1 MIKAEGLQILTDL
14 LSKRWDRG
22 IGLKKW
28 FSILCKRKCCGR
40 RSQHQCLWGIEY
52 ERTANDNAR
61 SRGSLR
67 NGGIVRISR
76 IESLPLRAPKGIGIC
91 GSRGT
96 WYAKHLLAITLCLP
110 FKASPILGRLRCS
123 AEAVHYGK
131 HGVVLWNGWNPTPF
145 CVSYIPSYTLSFT
158 RNSKGIQKVWVTGVG
173 NIGFFQKL
181 FLEIFVK
188 GSSSF

>member
-76 IESLPLRAPKGIGIC
+76 IESLPLRAPKGIGFVAHEVRDMPNTC
-91 GSRGT
+91 KQSHWVFPSRV
-96 WYAKHLLAITLCLP
+96 HP
-110 FKASPILGRLRCS
+110 FWGVC
-123 AEAVHYGK
+123 
-131 HGVVLWNGWNPTPF
+131 GVVPRLFIMESMAFFFKTAGILHHFAYPTSPPTP
-145 CVSYIPSYTLSFT
+145 YPSP
-158 RNSKGIQKVWVTGVG
+158 
-173 NIGFFQKL
+173 
-181 FLEIFVK
+181 EIAREYRRFGLRV
-188 GSSSF
+188 